1 MELTQAH
8 FKQIEEYVK
17 EHLPEWL
24 REMDEERVIKL
35 REGIAG
41 LDASR
46 SDFGGMNDGEIER

>member
-35 REGIAG
+35 REGIAR
-41 LDASR
+41 LDPSR
-46 SDFGGMNDGEIER
+46 SDFGGE